1 MNFTPFDADQF
12 TRGCF
17 FCFFRL
23 GCLSVLYVSFYL
35 FYCIALI
42 DLTPLKL
49 IIFVQYFLL
58 VLQCPL
64 TSKLLLVLCNFIFR
78 IYPFFDAFVVTLMRI
93 MRIINSI
100 GGAYLHVSLCCFVCS
115 YLRQKYFLFG

>member
-17 FCFFRL
+17 FFCL
-23 GCLSVLYVSFYL
+23 GCLSVLYVSFYS

-42 DLTPLKL
+42 DLNPLKL

-58 VLQCPL
+58 FLQCPL
-64 TSKLLLVLCNFIFR
+64 ISKLLLVLCNFIFR
-78 IYPFFDAFVVTLMRI
+78 IYPFFGAFVATLMRV

-100 GGAYLHVSLCCFVCS
+100 GDGHLHVSLCCFVCS
-115 YLRQKYFLFG
+115 YLQ